1 MNGAAPHVSIVIPI
15 YNEEGILR
23 GSVLELQEK
32 LRRFN
37 WTYELLLCEN
47 GSRDRTVEIGKELE
61 IEHPEVRLLRVGQP
75 NYGLAMKMGIL
86 EARGEDPGLH
96 GQAVVGAARRDHPHL
111 GVLGLQLLA
120 DLHRAVARTVL
131 AQ

>member
-1 MNGAAPHVSIVIPI
+1 MASQSPPPAAKPAAAPHLSVVIPV

-47 GSRDRTVEIGKELE
+47 GSRDPPGEIGKELE
-61 IEHPEVRLLRVGQP
+61 IEHPEVRMLHVGQP
-75 NYGLAMKMGIL
+75 NYGLAMRMGIL
-86 EARGEDPGLH
+86 EARGEYIICDEI
-96 GQAVVGAARRDHPHL
+96 
-111 GVLGLQLLA
+111 
-120 DLHRAVARTVL
+120 DL
-131 AQ
+131 